1 MCSLQKNF
9 PNPRTHRF
17 SSLFSSK
24 SFIVLHSSL
33 NKFRINFCVWWGNKG
48 WSSCFTDTHPVVKSN
63 ISFPHWIILPFRQK
77 YVWIF
82 FWILFSI
89 PLFYN
94 FYASSTTIHKKTSPC
109 LLSPRLL
116 VSAYRG
122 PCSYGTLRIGFL
134 DMECSLASGNRGTS
148 RKKVLTNFHMG

>member
-1 MCSLQKNF
+1 MQAHQAACYLSYHHSQASLVKGLSKRKARGDSRA
-9 PNPRTHRF
+9 RTHRF

-89 PLFYN
+89 PLFFISIPIPHCPDY
-94 FYASSTTIHKKTSPC
+94 
-109 LLSPRLL
+109 
-116 VSAYRG
+116 
-122 PCSYGTLRIGFL
+122 CSFTLEL
-134 DMECSLASGNRGTS
+134 WNQ
-148 RKKVLTNFHMG
+148 VV